1 MIYRYLIII
10 AILLA
15 FMILALLHIHEQDHR
30 TRGLESALNERDA
43 QLITYRSANGKLISE
58 KQVAQLRVKELQD
71 AYPKLETELQ
81 QMKVK
86 VKNLQAYSKQEFV
99 SEGSGQLKV
108 THIPYD
114 TASFVWETFTTGTPQ
129 TKFQPFAVVVQDGY
143 LDFQAEVYD
152 SLNAPYHYQYRDT
165 ITTVFHFKRKW
176 FMGRK
181 TLYSSSMLQNPEAK
195 VISSTN
201 ILVKEYHDKRFG
213 IGPYVG
219 MDINLRPSFG
229 LSVQYSL
236 IKF

>member
-10 AILLA
+10 ALLLA
-15 FMILALLHIHEQDHR
+15 FMVLALLHIHEQDHR

-43 QLITYRSANGKLISE
+43 QILTYRAANGKLISE

-86 VKNLQAYSKQEFV
+86 VKNLQAYSKQGFV
-99 SEGSGQLKV
+99 AEGHGQA
-108 THIPYD
+108 TISYIHD
-114 TASFVWETFTTGTPQ
+114 TTQAQ
-129 TKFQPFAVVVQDGY
+129 TNFQPFAVVAQDGY
-143 LDFQAEVYD
+143 LNFQADVYD
-152 SLNAPYHYQYRDT
+152 SLNAPYHYQYQDT

-201 ILVKEYHDKRFG
+201 VLVKEYRDKRFG